1 MLELG
6 HIPRSDCSLGI
17 AALQLRLSYKIIKRD
32 LTGGVLMVDSDPG
45 RCSPEHHCHH
55 REDNNHQGMEEYG
68 QWLISQ
74 KKQ

>member
-1 MLELG
+1 MAIRAPDG
-6 HIPRSDCSLGI
+6 ANKAGSHWRSADGSG
-17 AALQLRLSYKIIKRD
+17 
-32 LTGGVLMVDSDPG
+32 VDSDPG